1 MQPRDSLILFLCVI
15 VYSIVGH
22 RLFAAIAPDKF
33 GTFADSIYTV
43 CSVSR
48 ASALLF
54 FKNLA
59 FSARTNMF
67 KLN

>member
-54 FKNLA
+54 
-59 FSARTNMF
+59 
-67 KLN
+67 